1 MISNKYITRTT
12 KLMKKVEAI
21 IRTIKYEDVVE
32 ALEEIGIRFFSY
44 SEVKGHGME
53 KGDEIKYRGVVYD
66 AGYLPRTKLSIVVK
80 DSDLENVTKTI
91 IENAQTGKIGDG
103 KIIVTDVE
111 QFLRIR
117 TGESSEDAL

>member
-1 MISNKYITRTT
+1 
-12 KLMKKVEAI
+12 MKKVEAI
-21 IRTIKYEDVVE
+21 IRTLKYEDVVE

-53 KGDEIKYRGVVYD
+53 KSDEIKYRGVIYD

-80 DSDLENVTKTI
+80 DSDVGKVTSTI
-91 IENAQTGKIGDG
+91 IKHAQTGKIGDG
-103 KIIVTDVE
+103 KIIVTNVE

-117 TGESSEDAL
+117 TGESSKDAL

>member
-1 MISNKYITRTT
+1 
-12 KLMKKVEAI
+12 MKKVEAI
-21 IRTIKYEDVVE
+21 IRTLKYEDVVE

-53 KGDEIKYRGVVYD
+53 KSDEIKYRGSRYD

-80 DSDLENVTKTI
+80 DSDVDKVTSTI
-91 IENAQTGKIGDG
+91 IKHAQTGKIGDG
-103 KIIVTDVE
+103 KIIITNVE

>member
-1 MISNKYITRTT
+1 
-12 KLMKKVEAI
+12 MKKVEAI
-21 IRTIKYEDVVE
+21 IRTIKYDDVVE
-32 ALEEIGIRFFSY
+32 ALEGIGIRFFSY

-53 KGDEIKYRGVVYD
+53 KSKEIKYRGVVYD

-80 DSDLENVTKTI
+80 DDDVDKVSKTI

-103 KIIVTDVE
+103 KIIVTDVA

>member
-1 MISNKYITRTT
+1 
-12 KLMKKVEAI
+12 MKKVEAI

-32 ALEEIGIRFFSY
+32 ALEEIGIKFFSY

-53 KGDEIKYRGVVYD
+53 KSDEIKYRGVVYD

-80 DSDLENVTKTI
+80 DSDVENVTKTI
-91 IENAQTGKIGDG
+91 IQNAQTGKIGDG